1 MADGIEFDFSEILA
15 LSADLGKAPAKA
27 GANIVKAVA
36 VTAKRVKEDWQ
47 EPWRGSEHV
56 PGAPPSISYELKGAA
71 SIFGSAI
78 SAEIG
83 PEIGGPGA
91 LAGMLEYGTPN
102 TGARGYGAEALH
114 RNEADF
120 VEGITKAGEIDL

>member
-1 MADGIEFDFSEILA
+1 MSDGIKFDFSEILS

-27 GANIVKAVA
+27 AANIGKAVA

-47 EPWRGSEHV
+47 EPWSGSEHV
-56 PGAPPSISYELKGAA
+56 PGAPPSITYDMKLGA
-71 SIFGSAI
+71 GI

-83 PEIGGPGA
+83 PEIGGPGS

>member
-1 MADGIEFDFSEILA
+1 MSDGIKFDFSEIL
-15 LSADLGKAPAKA
+15 LLTADLGKASAKVVP
-27 GANIVKAVA
+27 NVIKAVE
-36 VTAKRVKEDWQ
+36 VTARHVKDDWR
-47 EPWRGSEHV
+47 EPWSGSEHV
-56 PGAPPSISYELKGAA
+56 PGAPPSITYDMKLGA
-71 SIFGSAI
+71 GI

-114 RNEADF
+114 RNEGDF